1 MDNFFSDFVGNVQ
14 FTFVYPNLNDPG
26 FHSSRDG
33 VIFRLNIIHPTSS
46 PTFAAASLSTTFEF
60 HKNFTSLS
68 TQIDGVIVRLCDP
81 MLTFPGSQIETL
93 IFTAFRIVEVVDER
107 PPL

>member
-1 MDNFFSDFVGNVQ
+1 MERNVQ

-33 VIFRLNIIHPTSS
+33 VIFRLNIIHSTSS

-60 HKNFTSLS
+60 HKNFS
-68 TQIDGVIVRLCDP
+68 TQINGVIVRLCD

-93 IFTAFRIVEVVDER
+93 IFTAFHQAEAVHVLSSKAV
-107 PPL
+107 LGLAYKG